1 MTMPAVSLVQDERY
15 ALPRQV
21 SIGYGHM
28 TRESGQ
34 RLRALLETA
43 TGGGHGWVTR
53 LATAAGVRRATVYS
67 WFTGSAEPSGD
78 TLTEL
83 SRATGLRRW
92 QFLAA
97 IDGDAV
103 LDVSSPEGE
112 ERIRVIVDE
121 RLAYR
126 GDGQ

>member
-1 MTMPAVSLVQDERY
+1 MDTLADPFVLRERY
-15 ALPRQV
+15 TRPIRV
-21 SIGYGHM
+21 SIPFGHM
-28 TRESGQ
+28 TREGGQ
-34 RLRALLETA
+34 RLRTLLEAA

-53 LATAAGVRRATVYS
+53 LAAAAGVRRATVYS
-67 WFTGSAEPSGD
+67 WFTGKAEPSGD
-78 TLTEL
+78 TLAEL

-112 ERIRVIVDE
+112 ERIRAIVDE
-121 RLAYR
+121 RLDHR
-126 GDGQ
+126 GAGQ